1 MKKGEFTKEE
11 IENVKKGIISSI
23 MTIEDEPDSAIVYFF
38 SQDLQNSNEDIKEY
52 IEGIKAVT
60 KEQIINIA
68 NKIKI
73 NTIYFLSNNTQI

>member
-1 MKKGEFTKEE
+1 
-11 IENVKKGIISSI
+11 